1 MSRVLDR
8 LNRLQDEREKEARDD
23 SGGSRPLPGKILS
36 GEGATSFTSRYGLRE
51 NPFTDSLNPEYYFKT
66 ASHQRIGMRVFDT
79 VNEGIA
85 LGLVVGQAGTGKTML
100 SQLILQEL
108 DRERFLPALVLVTP
122 GMGKAALL
130 REILGECGVEDLP
143 VRTKSLLDLLH
154 RLVMSLH
161 GEGKRLVI
169 LIDEAHFL
177 RSDALHMLR
186 TISNLETPRQKL
198 CTTFLF
204 AEEGFLRR
212 LGHPSYRSLATRM
225 YHRLRL
231 EPLSEEE
238 TDHYITFRLMTAG
251 GDADLITADARK
263 AIHQR
268 SGGICRE
275 VSRLGHLALL
285 EGALANRDSIGPDV
299 VEGL

>member
-1 MSRVLDR
+1 MSRVFDMLT
-8 LNRLQDEREKEARDD
+8 RLQEGKEEGARDGAGA
-23 SGGSRPLPGKILS
+23 SAPYGGNLLS
-36 GEGATSFTSRYGLRE
+36 GEGAISFTARYGLRE
-51 NPFTDSLNPEYYFKT
+51 NPFADSLNPEYYFKT

-79 VNEGIA
+79 VSEGIS
-85 LGLVVGQAGTGKTML
+85 LGLVVGRAGTGKTLL
-100 SQLILQEL
+100 SQLLLQEL
-108 DRERFLPALVLVTP
+108 DRERFLPVLVLVTP

-130 REILGECGVEDLP
+130 REVLRECGEDDLP
-143 VRTKSLLDLLH
+143 VRTKSLLDSLH
-154 RLVMSLH
+154 RLVMNLH
-161 GEGKRLVI
+161 GDGKRLVI

-225 YHRLRL
+225 YHRLQL

-251 GDADLITADARK
+251 GEADLITADARK